1 MPAYKIFIIHF
12 HLTNFCSINLKNNFT
27 IILSA
32 MIIFERQRRWY
43 QLQLPKLLIIKLY
56 NSKPLPSNLHRNSHN
71 HTNHNNAPKYF
82 KSQIIIRHHPD
93 QRYFLAVE
101 DVRHVD
107 FSIQATQKT
116 SFDMLSIK
124 PPLPLQPL
132 VSPKS
137 YFPSPAESL

>member
-1 MPAYKIFIIHF
+1 MRSIYDFVSLISQKEFNIIFCLCSTSIFGTVMPAYKIFIIHF

-71 HTNHNNAPKYF
+71 HTNHNNTPEYF
-82 KSQIIIRHHPD
+82 KSQIIIRQRLE
-93 QRYFLAVE
+93 QRYFFAVE
-101 DVRHVD
+101 DVRHID
-107 FSIQATQKT
+107 FSIQAT
-116 SFDMLSIK
+116 
-124 PPLPLQPL
+124 
-132 VSPKS
+132 
-137 YFPSPAESL
+137 